1 MSHDLMFVAPEQRDE
16 VRRRIAAVEQ
26 FIAAPGRRAAE
37 AAAAR
42 LGLSTAQFYNL
53 VRAWRAKQRPE
64 IMMGRHS
71 PREMQSRIDP
81 LVLDLIDE
89 VISADRRAA
98 ASVQVERVRSLATT
112 RGIELPDPSTV
123 ARYVRRKRPM
133 LLTEEH
139 RRDVDLIIDHTVVDL
154 PVDFGDGQARR
165 PLVTVVIDVASE
177 APVALSISRSVPSQA
192 ATAEAIFDALRGGI
206 RHANGRAAKRRMSIV
221 AMSEKEGANVV
232 ATLRQAGIDAGLIMT
247 GAHGGGLVVE
257 SLLGPEPV
265 GLRLKQR
272 LVWHHGEKRLAAV
285 SSGAPPL
292 TIAEAETLI
301 RGRLLHGRPTTA
313 FSSLSNRD
321 QAYLARSLA
330 KIAQAD

>member
-98 ASVQVERVRSLATT
+98 ASVLVERVRSLAAI

-123 ARYVRRKRPM
+123 ARSVRRKRPM

-165 PLVTVVIDVASE
+165 PLVTVVIAS
-177 APVALSISRSVPSQA
+177 PPRLPSRCLSPARCRARRPPPKQYSMRSA
-192 ATAEAIFDALRGGI
+192 AASDTPTVGQRRDA
-206 RHANGRAAKRRMSIV
+206 
-221 AMSEKEGANVV
+221 
-232 ATLRQAGIDAGLIMT
+232 
-247 GAHGGGLVVE
+247 
-257 SLLGPEPV
+257 
-265 GLRLKQR
+265 
-272 LVWHHGEKRLAAV
+272 
-285 SSGAPPL
+285 
-292 TIAEAETLI
+292 
-301 RGRLLHGRPTTA
+301 
-313 FSSLSNRD
+313 
-321 QAYLARSLA
+321 
-330 KIAQAD
+330 